1 MTGNCDIK
9 EEKLSLSDR
18 SKTLYAQKLE
28 DGKLEVSFTKHSAQT
43 TNISTSKLKK
53 GWALKV
59 PKPKTLFTEDQKLY
73 LQEKFNIGK
82 TTGRKED
89 PAKVAEDMRHVKKN
103 GVNRFPRAQFLT
115 SQQIASFFSRLVQ
128 KEKKL
133 DEEDLEAVDVDI
145 KCEKLKQDILEKC
158 TL

>member
-89 PAKVAEDMRHVKKN
+89 PAKVAEDMRHVKKKWCKSVPSSTISYFSAN
-103 GVNRFPRAQFLT
+103 SKLFLQAGT
-115 SQQIASFFSRLVQ
+115 ER
-128 KEKKL
+128 KE
-133 DEEDLEAVDVDI
+133 VR
-145 KCEKLKQDILEKC
+145 
-158 TL
+158 